1 MVGRSAAGNS
11 RRHTG
16 GEENRKCRGLLTGS
30 GVKLEA
36 ICTVDS
42 GSVEDPDT
50 IQRTC
55 EVCSTGEEGPWSEDV
70 LDREG
75 DRDGQ
80 TKHVRRRK
88 YTKNYGVSVQ
98 QIRY

>member
-1 MVGRSAAGNS
+1 MEEARQDSRGGTRAA
-11 RRHTG
+11 RR
-16 GEENRKCRGLLTGS
+16 
-30 GVKLEA
+30 
-36 ICTVDS
+36 I
-42 GSVEDPDT
+42 GSVGAASGERRETQGCKGAASRIRTQYNALARFAQQGRKDP
-50 IQRTC
+50 
-55 EVCSTGEEGPWSEDV
+55 GAEDV

-88 YTKNYGVSVQ
+88 NTKNYGVSVQ